1 MKALIAAGV
10 LTLLLSNNTCNRFPG
25 DQGGG
30 SDTIIMIDT
39 CTPGVIIYRDTIWPP
54 PKFHIDTIYAAPV
67 IIRDTIWPAP
77 VHYID
82 TVFILPINDYPGIIL
97 KYVNPLYDTLGG
109 IWLQWGEGGGWH
121 RYILK
126 DTMR

>member
-1 MKALIAAGV
+1 MK
-10 LTLLLSNNTCNRFPG
+10 TLLLSVFFTLTLSHNTCLRNPQVQEG
-25 DQGGG
+25 TN
-30 SDTIIMIDT
+30 DTIIMIDT

-97 KYVNPLYDTLGG
+97 KYENPLYDTLVG
-109 IWLQWGEGGGWH
+109 IWLQWGEGGSWH

-126 DTMR
+126 DTIR